1 MLCGHYGFK
10 ILVRLLL
17 KHLCAENQ
25 NEKVKKLKSEKV
37 ENFFTSQPQTPII
50 HLSSTICYLEVRVM
64 PIYMKFEGIKGP
76 VTGKYADWI
85 ELQTCQM
92 GGMRNNGNVV
102 GVVTEIVVTKYHDSS
117 SAALFE
123 ASLSGEG
130 KKVKIDFV
138 KGDAPFLSLEL
149 EKTLILR

>member
-1 MLCGHYGFK
+1 
-10 ILVRLLL
+10 
-17 KHLCAENQ
+17 
-25 NEKVKKLKSEKV
+25 
-37 ENFFTSQPQTPII
+37 
-50 HLSSTICYLEVRVM
+50 M
-64 PIYMKFEGIKGP
+64 PIYMQYEGIKGP

-92 GGMRNNGNVV
+92 GGMRNNGNAV

-149 EKTLILR
+149 EKTLILRYYTSGFGGDTGQDKPMLSFSLNFTKITYSTKPTAGAKDPKASKDKAWWDYLVP